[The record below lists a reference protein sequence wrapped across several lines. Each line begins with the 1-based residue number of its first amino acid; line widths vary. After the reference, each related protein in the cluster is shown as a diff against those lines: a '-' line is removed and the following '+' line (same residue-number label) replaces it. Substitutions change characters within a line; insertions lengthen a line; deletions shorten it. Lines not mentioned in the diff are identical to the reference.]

1 MTFGFYV
8 PCINFLTRLILCAK
22 MCRKGS
28 AMSPTGQFAVH
39 RTVSA
44 PPVTVYQPTVVS
56 GHDRVGKLR
65 TELGTVQQNCR
76 VLGEILTELSS
87 GNGSPDDV
95 ELLEVISVC
104 VLYCVMADLYPCFTA
119 GARDHC
125 TAKSSLLIIAESC
138 CMHSRLLTA
147 VTLIESIFVCW

>member
-1 MTFGFYV
+1 
-8 PCINFLTRLILCAK
+8 
-22 MCRKGS
+22 
-28 AMSPTGQFAVH
+28 MSPTGQFAVH

-76 VLGEILTELSS
+76 VFGEILTELSS

-104 VLYCVMADLYPCFTA
+104 VLYYSVCLFLGDVMAL
-119 GARDHC
+119 RC
-125 TAKSSLLIIAESC
+125 TC
-138 CMHSRLLTA
+138 D
-147 VTLIESIFVCW
+147 